1 MPAMDR
7 RIGARRPDET
17 SAEAACRLM
26 EAWLTWALEQPE
38 HAFPRIPLRPV
49 AEGGFEGLLARPEG
63 RRRAEGWWAGAMS
76 RVEAFPPWWG

>member
-1 MPAMDR
+1 MTPMDR
-7 RIGARRPDET
+7 RIGPRRPDET

-26 EAWLTWALEQPE
+26 EAWLTWALEQPD

-49 AEGGFEGLLARPEG
+49 AEGGFDGLLARPEG